1 MSVSVVI
8 PALNEESRI
17 GACLQSIRA
26 QEIPCELIVIDN
38 GSTDRTPEIAKD
50 YCDKVLIRPHM
61 TIANMRALGV
71 EESSG
76 EIIVSTDADCIA
88 PPNWL
93 EELIKPFQD
102 SDVVL
107 VGGPFR
113 PTNPGLLS
121 RFFCFLSAKSQF
133 FGLYGGANMA
143 FRKTVYQM
151 TLGYANARRAE
162 DWTLSW
168 NLKKTGKTLHVP
180 KAFTRTEV
188 PLNRQLEYP
197 LLIISWILLIIG
209 YHQQWY
215 TLTGFA
221 IGYLG
226 SITTTFYY
234 RYRKSL
240 TLTFIAVISLI
251 AFVFLIDFLDMVNT
265 MYMFGGVVGILAY
278 LFGIEYVRMALEY
291 YNKLSVQ
298 SKINLSITEIIKEKL
313 YKMLGIKFKF

>member
-1 MSVSVVI
+1 MRVSVVI

-17 GACLQSIRA
+17 GSCLQSIRA
-26 QEIPCELIVIDN
+26 QKIPCELIVIDN
-38 GSTDRTPEIAKD
+38 GSTDRTPEISKI

-76 EIIVSTDADCIA
+76 DIIVSTDADCIA
-88 PPNWL
+88 PTNWL
-93 EELIKPFQD
+93 EELVNPFQD
-102 SDVVL
+102 PDVIL

-113 PTNPGLLS
+113 PTNPGFLS
-121 RFFCFLSAKSQF
+121 RFFCFLSVKSQF
-133 FGLYGGANMA
+133 FGLFGGANMA
-143 FRKTVYQM
+143 FRKTMYHK
-151 TLGYANARRAE
+151 TSGYANAKRAE

-168 NLKKTGKTLHVP
+168 NLRKLGKKMHVP

-197 LLIISWILLIIG
+197 ILIISWILLIIG
-209 YHQQWY
+209 YYQQWY
-215 TLTGFA
+215 TLTGFG

-226 SITTTFYY
+226 SIITTFFY

-240 TLTFIAVISLI
+240 TLTVIALISLL
-251 AFVFLIDFLDMVNT
+251 AFIFFVDFLDMVNT
-265 MYMFGGVVGILAY
+265 MYLFGGVIGVLTY

-291 YNKLSVQ
+291 YSRLSV
-298 SKINLSITEIIKEKL
+298 
-313 YKMLGIKFKF
+313 